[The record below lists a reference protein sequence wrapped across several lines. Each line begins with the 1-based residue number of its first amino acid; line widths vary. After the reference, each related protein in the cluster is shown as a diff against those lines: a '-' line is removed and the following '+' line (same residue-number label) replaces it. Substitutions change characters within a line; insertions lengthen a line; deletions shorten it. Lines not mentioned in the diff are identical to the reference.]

1 MYIYFCFCSSRIQ
14 YHNSGHFA
22 LSNEGFF
29 LLSLIG
35 NLITELIRNRVG
47 VRITMSVLT
56 GNSYHL
62 QSKEVFK
69 LWNT

>member
-22 LSNEGFF
+22 LSNEEFF

-47 VRITMSVLT
+47 VQITMSVFNWKFLPLT
-56 GNSYHL
+56 KQGS
-62 QSKEVFK
+62 F
-69 LWNT
+69 